1 MFKTVDVDCV
11 VNFLLL
17 HPRRP
22 QPTSL
27 LLDPVLCF
35 ISQMA
40 NGYSGFN
47 FSDISMSGQHN
58 GFQPRLDTLSNLA
71 NFTSGSHGIN
81 DGAEIRQLLAH
92 ISALE
97 RDLAVQKCAILFSHA
112 YMY

>member
-1 MFKTVDVDCV
+1 
-11 VNFLLL
+11 
-17 HPRRP
+17 
-22 QPTSL
+22 
-27 LLDPVLCF
+27 
-35 ISQMA
+35 MA